1 MAQEAIELSIVI
13 PAHNEE
19 NRLSPTLKAYC
30 EYFGA
35 LYGDKYEI
43 IVVANACTDRTAALA
58 RNVATRFREI
68 KVIEEPRRVGKGGAL
83 LIGFD
88 AARGSL
94 IGFVDADGATP
105 PHAFHDLVRRLDGA
119 DIVIA
124 TRWHPDSIVEP
135 RQPWKR
141 RVASRV
147 FNILVRLLFG
157 LQVSD
162 TQCGAKV
169 FKRQAYQTVR
179 SHLGV
184 TRWAFD
190 VDLLYQ
196 FRRHG
201 FRILEIATVWRDVA
215 GSKLNLKRAVVE
227 MSLAITRLRLL
238 YSPFR
243 FVVRLYD
250 RTLGKIINLER
261 FL

>member
-1 MAQEAIELSIVI
+1 MAPQTIELSIVI

-19 NRLSPTLKAYC
+19 NRLVPTLETYC
-30 EYFGA
+30 GYFGK
-35 LYGDKYEI
+35 LYADTYEI
-43 IVVANACTDRTAALA
+43 IVVANACVDRTAGVA
-58 RNVATRFREI
+58 RDVAARFREI
-68 KVIEEPRRVGKGGAL
+68 RVIEEPRPVGKGGAL

-88 AARGSL
+88 VARGAA
-94 IGFVDADGATP
+94 IGFVDADGSTP
-105 PHAFHDLVRRLDGA
+105 PDAFHHLIRHLNGA

-124 TRWHPDSIVEP
+124 SRWHSKSTVEP

-147 FNILVRLLFG
+147 FNVLVRLLFG

-169 FKRQAYQTVR
+169 FKRQAYATVR
-179 SHLGV
+179 SFLGL

-201 FRILEIATVWRDVA
+201 FRILEIPTVWRDVA
-215 GSKLNLKRAVVE
+215 GSKLNLKRAAIE

-243 FVVRLYD
+243 FVVEIYD
-250 RTLGKIINLER
+250 HTLGKIVKLER